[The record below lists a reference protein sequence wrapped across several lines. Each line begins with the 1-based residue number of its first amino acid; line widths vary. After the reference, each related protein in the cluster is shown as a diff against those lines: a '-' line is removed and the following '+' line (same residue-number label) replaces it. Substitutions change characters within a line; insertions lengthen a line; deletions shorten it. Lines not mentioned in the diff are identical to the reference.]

1 MKDGPSGIKIG
12 HAHQAL
18 PDGESDDQAGRQS
31 SGAIQATSIGPS
43 KPCSLDWCRCRSEIT
58 AAPSSPRPG
67 CQDSRTSRK
76 RRPVLTPRR
85 HQERLTADW
94 VGSLGRFDVRCRHLN
109 LHWTFAVRRG
119 GSLDRDPPE
128 RRLRAVAPRRAEDR
142 RREDLTDV
150 FRLAWEHGVNGQA
163 QVIKG
168 MQQILASYS
177 LLQDKEAMGEVVANV
192 RWLIAAGI
200 RDFQAML
207 DELGKL
213 QTGLARDAP
222 APDEPTHDD

>member
-1 MKDGPSGIKIG
+1 
-12 HAHQAL
+12 
-18 PDGESDDQAGRQS
+18 
-31 SGAIQATSIGPS
+31 
-43 KPCSLDWCRCRSEIT
+43 
-58 AAPSSPRPG
+58 
-67 CQDSRTSRK
+67 
-76 RRPVLTPRR
+76 
-85 HQERLTADW
+85 
-94 VGSLGRFDVRCRHLN
+94 
-109 LHWTFAVRRG
+109 
-119 GSLDRDPPE
+119 LDRDPPE

-222 APDEPTHDD
+222 APDQPTHDD